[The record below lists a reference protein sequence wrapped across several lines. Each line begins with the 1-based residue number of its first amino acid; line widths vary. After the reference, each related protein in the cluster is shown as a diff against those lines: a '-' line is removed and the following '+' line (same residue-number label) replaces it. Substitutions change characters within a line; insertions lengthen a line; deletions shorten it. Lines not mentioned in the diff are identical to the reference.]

1 MDSPLVAQLFRQL
14 FRHRACHSQRNL
26 VALSSC
32 IQHGRRMQQQRRAM
46 ATRPTVRGAKPAP
59 ASNESDWQQR
69 TELFA
74 QDKTDEYKSYP
85 TVTAMD
91 LRTRKERPR
100 RVKMLMRDFIEGMC
114 RRPWTGHATPTRPAC
129 LTDDCCRP
137 PGL

>member
-1 MDSPLVAQLFRQL
+1 
-14 FRHRACHSQRNL
+14 
-26 VALSSC
+26 
-32 IQHGRRMQQQRRAM
+32 M

-74 QDKTDEYKSYP
+74 QDMAEEYRSYP

-91 LRTRKERPR
+91 LRSRKERPR
-100 RVKMLMRDFIEGMC
+100 RVKMLMRDFIEGVY
-114 RRPWTGHATPTRPAC
+114 RRPGIWRATPPRRAR
-129 LTDDCCRP
+129 LTGNRCF